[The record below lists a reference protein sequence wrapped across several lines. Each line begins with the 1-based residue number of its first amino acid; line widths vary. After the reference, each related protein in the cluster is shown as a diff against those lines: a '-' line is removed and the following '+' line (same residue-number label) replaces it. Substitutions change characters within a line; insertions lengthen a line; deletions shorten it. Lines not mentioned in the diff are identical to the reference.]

1 MSDSEIENEDR
12 PPTKKQ
18 KTSKSGQKATSKV
31 QGKKLKKAK
40 DSKEEGL
47 NSNVKKKTKG
57 KTPAKQIESSGKRKE
72 DNGPMFKG
80 EFSDNNNNTP
90 VNNST
95 KKMKKAKRKKT
106 EEKEHQDT
114 DADTQN
120 SGVKGESNKGG
131 KDSSEDTPV
140 QADVVVPSRKGKL
153 KDVVQQSLMEK
164 PTLKVV
170 QNEAEI
176 IPSNGGELDLAQTMV
191 KILNSGGSDDTME
204 LFSGGFVDS
213 DDDAEKAAKK
223 KLKKEKKQ
231 KRKSLPAKLP
241 SQENVEKETKMSNSL
256 SAGNT
261 TGKSKSAAK
270 KLKRKSTGSIQVAKA
285 STVNGSPSP
294 EPKKKNSANKKAAVV
309 ENGMQEGEIEILI
322 PNKKY
327 KGKYKEAFQN
337 EIQKS
342 MAKEDIYENA
352 MSEQGAGSN
361 SNSTEPFA
369 SFEKVLKTPPAF
381 VRKAV
386 SKVTSNGKKSS
397 KRVRNKLRVF
407 SIKVLVL
414 IFMC

>member
-1 MSDSEIENEDR
+1 MSDSEIESEDEDR

-18 KTSKSGQKATSKV
+18 KTSKSGQKTTSKN
-31 QGKKLKKAK
+31 QGKKFKKTQ
-40 DSKEEGL
+40 DSEEEGL
-47 NSNVKKKTKG
+47 KKKTKG
-57 KTPAKQIESSGKRKE
+57 KRPTKQSENLGKGKE
-72 DNGPMFKG
+72 GNAPMFEG
-80 EFSDNNNNTP
+80 EFNDNNNGTPNNNT
-90 VNNST
+90 T
-95 KKMKKAKRKKT
+95 KNTKKAKRKKIKET
-106 EEKEHQDT
+106 EHQDT
-114 DADTQN
+114 EAKTQK
-120 SGVKGESNKGG
+120 SGAELESNKSG
-131 KDSSEDTPV
+131 KDSSEDTPI
-140 QADVVVPSRKGKL
+140 QADIVVPSRKGKL

-170 QNEAEI
+170 ENDAEI
-176 IPSNGGELDLAQTMV
+176 VPSNGADSDLAETMA

-241 SQENVEKETKMSNSL
+241 SQESIEKEIKMSNSL

-270 KLKRKSTGSIQVAKA
+270 KLKRKSTGSIQVANN

-294 EPKKKNSANKKAAVV
+294 VPEKKNSAKNNKKGAVV
-309 ENGMQEGEIEILI
+309 ENGMEEGEIEILI
-322 PNKKY
+322 PNKNY
-327 KGKYKEAFQN
+327 KGKYKEAFQK

-342 MAKEDIYENA
+342 MAKEDINKNA
-352 MSEQGAGSN
+352 EESVGSN

-381 VRKAV
+381 VRKTV

-397 KRVRNKLRVF
+397 KKVRNELRVF
-407 SIKVLVL
+407 LIQVFVLYFL
-414 IFMC
+414 C